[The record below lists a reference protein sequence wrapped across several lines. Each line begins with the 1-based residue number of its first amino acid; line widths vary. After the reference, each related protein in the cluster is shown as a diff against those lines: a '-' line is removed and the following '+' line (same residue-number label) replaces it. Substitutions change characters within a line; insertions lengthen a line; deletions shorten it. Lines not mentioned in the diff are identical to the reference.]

1 MQNLISQEAKLVSRL
16 CLKNHLQPC
25 TGKKKGGK
33 EWIIDSAQWYNG
45 KILSLFL
52 KQP

>member
-25 TGKKKGGK
+25 TGKKKGGERMK
-33 EWIIDSAQWYNG
+33 NRQRSVIQGE
-45 KILSLFL
+45 KSLFL